1 MNDANKDIVLRNDT
15 EIINDTAFNPDQ
27 VIKNAASIAT
37 SLANIINQKK
47 LFTIIQGN
55 KYVHATGWGIMM
67 AMNRVSPCVIKSIR
81 LDREDEIAYESEV
94 ELLSHE
100 NRIIGRA
107 SAICSSKEPSKRGQ
121 PEYVIKSMAQTR
133 ATSKAARLSFAWI
146 MQLAGYEATP
156 ANEMED
162 VIMTN
167 KMSDYNFLIK
177 EFRSNVETIRK
188 KNHPPKGNVMPLDSK
203 DAPITPAPLA
213 GKINNCSA
221 FINTKSILAK
231 INACKCI
238 EDLED
243 AYKESCDLGLDI
255 ESREKIINACA
266 LRKKEILEE
275 EKEPMD
281 DVPQ

>member
-1 MNDANKDIVLRNDT
+1 MNNDDKDIILKNDT

-47 LFTIIQGN
+47 LFTVIQDN
-55 KYVHATGWGIMM
+55 KYVHVEGWGIMM
-67 AMNRVSPCVIKSIR
+67 AMNRVFPCVIKSIK
-81 LDREDEIAYESEV
+81 LDREDETAYESEV

-133 ATSKAARLSFAWI
+133 ATSKAARLSFGWI
-146 MQLAGYEATP
+146 MKLAGYEATP
-156 ANEMED
+156 SNEMED
-162 VIMTN
+162 VIITN
-167 KMSDYNFLIK
+167 G
-177 EFRSNVETIRK
+177 RK
-188 KNHPPKGNVMPLDSK
+188 KNYTVEASIKPLYST
-203 DAPITPAPLA
+203 DAPVTSPPLA
-213 GKINNCSA
+213 AKIYNSSS
-221 FINTKSILAK
+221 FINTKSTLAK

-238 EDLED
+238 EDLEYT
-243 AYKESCDLGLDI
+243 YKESCDLRLDK
-255 ESREKIINACA
+255 ESREKVISACA

-275 EKEPMD
+275 SAELMD